1 MCWRATMVLNGV
13 VVLNRIVRFTVQRCQ
28 GAFGGIMGPTLES
41 RSDRKRKL
49 LLLAATEIFLDKGY
63 DGTRMED
70 VAIKAAVSKPTVY
83 RFFSDKERLF
93 AEIVRATT
101 GEIDELVRLVVETMT
116 EQTGVESGLIV
127 LARRFM
133 SALMQPRILRLRRL
147 VMANAERFP
156 EVGRSWYEQ
165 GFERVLATLG
175 ASFQSLADRK
185 LLLVKDPLLAANHFV
200 GMLLWIPINKAMFT
214 GDYHSSPGELEGFAV
229 GAVRAFLAGYGPTS
243 GSDSGFAHA
252 TARKRL

>member
-1 MCWRATMVLNGV
+1 
-13 VVLNRIVRFTVQRCQ
+13 
-28 GAFGGIMGPTLES
+28 MGPTLES
-41 RSDRKRKL
+41 RSGRKRKL

-93 AEIVRATT
+93 AEIVLATT
-101 GEIDELVRLVVETMT
+101 GEIDELVRLVVETMA
-116 EQTGVESGLIV
+116 EQTGVESGLLV
-127 LARRFM
+127 LARRFL

-156 EVGRSWYEQ
+156 DVGRSWYEQ

-175 ASFQSLADRK
+175 TSFQSLADRK
-185 LLLVKDPLLAANHFV
+185 LLHVKDPLLAANHFV

-214 GDYHSSPGELEGFAV
+214 GDYRSSPGELEGFAV
-229 GAVRAFLAGYGPTS
+229 GAVRAFLRGYGPTS
-243 GSDSGFAHA
+243 GSDPGPAHA
-252 TARKRL
+252 TVRKRS